1 MQRLILLLAVTV
13 LSVPAFAVQ
22 NVSVDQLRQMV
33 ISRKAAGESD
43 GDMAQHIAQLQLT
56 ERLTTSTLDQM
67 KQSLSPGPKTLMALN
82 ILADGSGLLDPPAS
96 ELPAKPAPDVPTQQA
111 IMNAAVHY
119 VATTFSHLPN
129 FLATRLTHSFD
140 NSPLVVTHSGWAPSD
155 SALHLAGTFEQEIT
169 YRDGREVSI
178 HSVTTSGVE
187 TKQGASP
194 PGLTSTG
201 EFGPILATI
210 LRDASKG
217 KIAWSHW
224 EQMPTGVTAVFSYQ
238 VPKAAS
244 HYEVDFC
251 CVRGSEDSSAY
262 SGKSSSQGTT
272 PNSYR
277 GSPAYHG
284 SLYIDPATGII
295 FRVTLDAELD
305 SNEPIKRS
313 SVVVMYSSV
322 DIAGRSYTCPTN
334 SVVISSALIRLG
346 GDMSD
351 RSILRINEVTF
362 TDYHRFGTKSRILTD
377 ASGQ

>member
-1 MQRLILLLAVTV
+1 MQKLILFLVITA

-22 NVSVDQLRQMV
+22 NVNVDQLQQML
-33 ISRKAAGESD
+33 ISRKTAGESD

-56 ERLTTSTLDQM
+56 ERLSTFTLDKM

-82 ILADGSGLLDPPAS
+82 ILADASALLDPPAS
-96 ELPAKPAPDVPTQQA
+96 ELPAKPAPDIPTQQA

-155 SALHLAGTFEQEIT
+155 SALHLAGTFNQEIT

-178 HSVTTSGVE
+178 HSVTTSGVD

-224 EQMPTGVTAVFSYQ
+224 EQMPAGVAAVFSYQ

-251 CVRGSEDSSAY
+251 CVRGSEDSSSY
-262 SGKSSSQGTT
+262 SGGNSSQGTT

-277 GSPAYHG
+277 GMPAYHG
-284 SLYIDPATGII
+284 SLYIDPATGTIL
-295 FRVTLDAELD
+295 RVTLDAELD
-305 SNEPIKRS
+305 SNKPIKRS
-313 SVVVMYSSV
+313 SVAVMYTSV
-322 DIAGRSYTCPTN
+322 DIAGKTYTCPAS
-334 SVVISSALIRLG
+334 SVAISLASTRLG

-362 TDYHRFGTKSRILTD
+362 TDYHRFGTKSRIITD